1 MELIETKEFFGLP
14 EGKIEAIIHP
24 ESLMHAIV
32 GFNDGGMMA
41 HLGPPDMRHSIGFAL
56 NYPKRKN
63 INVARLD
70 FKTIKKF
77 TFLEAD
83 EVRYPA
89 LRLAREVMRRGG
101 LWGSGFNAAKEVA
114 LDRFLTQEIGFLDMA
129 KVVELT
135 LDQLDKLG
143 ILNNQPKQLGDILNA
158 DDEARQISRAI
169 NV

>member
-1 MELIETKEFFGLP
+1 
-14 EGKIEAIIHP
+14 
-24 ESLMHAIV
+24 
-32 GFNDGGMMA
+32 
-41 HLGPPDMRHSIGFAL
+41 
-56 NYPKRKN
+56 
-63 INVARLD
+63 
-70 FKTIKKF
+70 
-77 TFLEAD
+77 
-83 EVRYPA
+83 
-89 LRLAREVMRRGG
+89 MRRGG

-114 LDRFLTQEIGFLDMA
+114 LDRFLTQEIGFLVLA